1 VRSLFK
7 IASNSRAD
15 SSAQTW
21 IQSHGAGSFRCPF
34 CHKVIGPQEL
44 IDNVGNKFIQIQK
57 GALKEKPA
65 HRHCFDLAVTLG
77 EVEEHESE
85 KLE

>member
-1 VRSLFK
+1 
-7 IASNSRAD
+7 
-15 SSAQTW
+15 
-21 IQSHGAGSFRCPF
+21 
-34 CHKVIGPQEL
+34 VIGPQEL